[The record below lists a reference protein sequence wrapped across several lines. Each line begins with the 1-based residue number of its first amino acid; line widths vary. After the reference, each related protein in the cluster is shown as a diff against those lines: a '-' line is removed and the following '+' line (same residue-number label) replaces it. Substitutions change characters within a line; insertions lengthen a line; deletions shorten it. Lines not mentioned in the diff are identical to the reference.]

1 MHLCDSYEWRADSTK
16 LPGEAVCTGRFVC
29 PGSPRCLFTGRFDM
43 RPSSTSHQDLSS
55 GRVTLEAQ
63 TILRN
68 RTRKLKE
75 RRRARVDRPS
85 RESACVRARPGR
97 GPTGTAAARTPTNKT
112 VKTVTRNVYHVSCDV
127 YRFMHGI
134 RHPTGHKDRLR
145 RSVSAEWPSP
155 ECGTVWELGRRVRG
169 HVKMNQNIVIRLQH
183 FLGHAPRNGRIGQIP
198 VRRDTLGLKAA
209 HPS

>member
-16 LPGEAVCTGRFVC
+16 LPGEAVC
-29 PGSPRCLFTGRFDM
+29 TGRFDM

-169 HVKMNQNIVIRLQH
+169 HVKKQNIVSSSAYIYH
-183 FLGHAPRNGRIGQIP
+183 FLGYAPRDGRIGQIP